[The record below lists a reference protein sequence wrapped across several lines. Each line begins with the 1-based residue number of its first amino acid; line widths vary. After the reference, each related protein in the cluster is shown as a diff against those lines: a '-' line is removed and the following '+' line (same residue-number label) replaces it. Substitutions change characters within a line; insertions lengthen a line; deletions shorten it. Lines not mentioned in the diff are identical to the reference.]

1 MHKLDLSPR
10 TRLLLTGIAVA
21 LSSVTALSVAMS
33 MSALIADPL
42 LAVVFA
48 AAAVLLDAYKY
59 LAWPI
64 GLGLLAARRLPA
76 AALVIGSALIL
87 NVVSAW
93 ASYDRL
99 LTSMLTGQAQQA
111 AIAGQR
117 MGDLQAAHADA
128 LGRLSSLDAEARS
141 VGEQA
146 RQLRERG
153 IVTKAQDLEDAAL
166 PRIAEQRERAL
177 ARLDDASR
185 ELTALRSA
193 PVTPAALP
201 ELLAVLLCAGFAVA
215 LEVVPALIICAVR
228 LGRVPAAAESAPVVA
243 EQPAAEVPATA
254 TATATPVVAPAT
266 VVAMPITGEQ
276 QDLFGR
282 PDDVLFE
289 RLREFARATQPGT
302 PIPVRDVTAAL
313 GVGTRRATRLLRT
326 AMDLGLMRKTTA
338 GYVAA

>member
-10 TRLLLTGIAVA
+10 VRLLLTGIALA
-21 LSSVTALSVAMS
+21 LSSVTALSVAMA

-111 AIAGQR
+111 AIAEQR
-117 MGDLQAAHADA
+117 MGDLQAVHAAA
-128 LGRLSSLDAEARS
+128 LGRLASLDAEARS

-193 PVTPAALP
+193 PVTQAVLP

-228 LGRVPAAAESAPVVA
+228 LGRVPAAAEPAPAVV
-243 EQPAAEVPATA
+243 EQPAAEAPE

-289 RLREFARATQPGT
+289 RLREFARTAQPGT
-302 PIPVRDVTAAL
+302 PIPVRGVTAAL
-313 GVGTRRATRLLRT
+313 GIGSRRAMRLMRT
-326 AMDLGLMRKTTA
+326 ATDLGVMRKTTA

>member
-1 MHKLDLSPR
+1 MNKLDLSPR
-10 TRLLLTGIAVA
+10 VRLLLTGIAVA
-21 LSSVTALSVAMS
+21 LSSVTALSVAMA

-111 AIAGQR
+111 AIAEQR
-117 MGDLQAAHADA
+117 MGDLQAVHADA
-128 LGRLSSLDAEARS
+128 LGRLASLDAEARS

-193 PVTPAALP
+193 PVTQAVLP

-228 LGRVPAAAESAPVVA
+228 LGRVPAAAEPAPAVV
-243 EQPAAEVPATA
+243 EQPAAEA

-266 VVAMPITGEQ
+266 VVAMPIAGEQ

-289 RLREFARATQPGT
+289 RLREFARTAQPGT
-302 PIPVRDVTAAL
+302 PIPVRGVTAAL
-313 GVGTRRATRLLRT
+313 GIGSRRAMRLMRT
-326 AMDLGLMRKTTA
+326 AMDLGVMRKTTA

>member
-10 TRLLLTGIAVA
+10 VRLLLTGIAVA
-21 LSSVTALSVAMS
+21 LSSVTALSVAMA

-42 LAVVFA
+42 LALVFA

-111 AIAGQR
+111 AIAEQR
-117 MGDLQAAHADA
+117 MGDLQAVHADA
-128 LGRLSSLDAEARS
+128 LGRLASLDAEARS

-193 PVTPAALP
+193 PVTQAVLP

-228 LGRVPAAAESAPVVA
+228 LGRVPAAAEPAPVVV
-243 EQPAAEVPATA
+243 EQPAAEAPE

-289 RLREFARATQPGT
+289 RLRDFARTAQPGT
-302 PIPVRDVTAAL
+302 PIPVRGVTAAL
-313 GVGTRRATRLLRT
+313 GIGSRRAMRLMRT
-326 AMDLGLMRKTTA
+326 ATDLGVMRKTTA

>member
-10 TRLLLTGIAVA
+10 VRLLLTGIAAA
-21 LSSVTALSVAMS
+21 LSSVTALSVAMA

-64 GLGLLAARRLPA
+64 GLGLLAAHRLPA

-87 NVVSAW
+87 SAVSAW

-111 AIAGQR
+111 AIAEQR
-117 MGDLQAAHADA
+117 MGDLQAVHADA
-128 LGRLSSLDAEARS
+128 LGRLGRLDAEARS

-193 PVTPAALP
+193 PVTQAVLP

-228 LGRVPAAAESAPVVA
+228 LGRVPAAAEPAPAVG
-243 EQPAAEVPATA
+243 EQPAAEAPE

-289 RLREFARATQPGT
+289 RLREFARTAQPGT
-302 PIPVRDVTAAL
+302 PIPVRGVTAAL
-313 GVGTRRATRLLRT
+313 GIGSRRAMRLMRT
-326 AMDLGLMRKTTA
+326 ATDLGVMRKTTA

>member
-10 TRLLLTGIAVA
+10 VRLLLTGIAVA
-21 LSSVTALSVAMS
+21 LSSVTALSVAMA

-111 AIAGQR
+111 AIAEQR
-117 MGDLQAAHADA
+117 MGDLQAVHADA
-128 LGRLSSLDAEARS
+128 LGRLASLDAEARS

-193 PVTPAALP
+193 PVTQAVLP

-228 LGRVPAAAESAPVVA
+228 LGRVPAAAEPAPAVV
-243 EQPAAEVPATA
+243 EQPAAEA

-266 VVAMPITGEQ
+266 VVAMPIVGEQ

-289 RLREFARATQPGT
+289 RLREFARTAQPGT
-302 PIPVRDVTAAL
+302 PIPVRGVTAAL
-313 GVGTRRATRLLRT
+313 GIGSRRAMRLMRT
-326 AMDLGLMRKTTA
+326 AMDLGVMRKTTA